1 MDVNVLNKYE
11 GLFEKLGILAVVV
24 FFLLV
29 IAGFSD
35 ASGIGKIMTLVLLF
49 LVGLASLAGYIIAHS
64 LD

>member
-11 GLFEKLGILAVVV
+11 GAFEKLGLLLVVV

-29 IAGFSD
+29 IAGFTD
-35 ASGIGKIMTLVLLF
+35 TSGIGRIMTLVLLF
-49 LVGLASLAGYIIAHS
+49 LVGLASLTGYILYKS

>member
-11 GLFEKLGILAVVV
+11 GLFEKLGILLVVV

-29 IAGFSD
+29 IAGFTDVS
-35 ASGIGKIMTLVLLF
+35 SVGRVMTLILLF
-49 LVGLASLAGYIIAHS
+49 LVSLASLIGYIIYRS